1 MWDRTPWK
9 KQKKYY
15 SGKKKRHTFKLQ
27 IIANAQTKDVICI
40 AVSAGNKHDFT
51 LLKDS
56 CIHLSPE
63 IEVLADRGYQGI
75 VQLHANSTTPIKAS
89 KNRKLS
95 PEEKKANSLISK
107 RRIYIE
113 HINRYIKRFRIL
125 SSRYRNKRKKFGLRA
140 SLICGI
146 FNFQHLLWRFPNRS
160 IEHLWMSNI
169 RYSMIMTYHT
179 TFRLTIP

>member
-27 IIANAQTKDVICI
+27 IIANARTRDVICI
-40 AVSAGNKHDFT
+40 AVSAGKKHDFA
-51 LLKDS
+51 LLKCS
-56 CIHLSPE
+56 CVHFSPKT
-63 IEVLADRGYQGI
+63 EVLADKGYQGI
-75 VQLHANSTTPIKAS
+75 VQIHANSTTPIKAS
-89 KNRKLS
+89 KNCKLS
-95 PEEKKANSLISK
+95 FEEKKTNSLISK

-113 HINRYIKRFRIL
+113 HINRYIKRLRIL

-146 FNFQHLLWRFPNRS
+146 FNFQHILWRFPNGS
-160 IEHLWMSNI
+160 IITGIIL
-169 RYSMIMTYHT
+169 
-179 TFRLTIP
+179 

>member
-1 MWDRTPWK
+1 M
-9 KQKKYY
+9 
-15 SGKKKRHTFKLQ
+15 Q

-40 AVSAGNKHDFT
+40 ATSVGKKHDFT
-51 LLKDS
+51 LLRDS
-56 CIHLSPE
+56 CVHFSPKT
-63 IEVLADRGYQGI
+63 EVLADKGYQGI
-75 VQLHANSTTPIKAS
+75 AQIHANSTTPIKAS

-95 PEEKKANSLISK
+95 SEEKKANSLISK

-146 FNFQHLLWRFPNRS
+146 FNFQHSL
-160 IEHLWMSNI
+160 
-169 RYSMIMTYHT
+169 
-179 TFRLTIP
+179 